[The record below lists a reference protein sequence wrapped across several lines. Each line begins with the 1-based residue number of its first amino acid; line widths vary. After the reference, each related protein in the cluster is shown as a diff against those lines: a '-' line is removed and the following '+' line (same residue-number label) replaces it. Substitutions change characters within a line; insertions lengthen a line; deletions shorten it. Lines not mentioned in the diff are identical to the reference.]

1 MGWQF
6 VARTS
11 VAICLTFE
19 ERIVPRCSVVK
30 LMLLKGLVKKDLN
43 LISYFMCLNQRD
55 FMDKYVIKYQDEVPL
70 LLDLY
75 QGKVSLMELEFGS

>member
-1 MGWQF
+1 
-6 VARTS
+6 
-11 VAICLTFE
+11 
-19 ERIVPRCSVVK
+19 
-30 LMLLKGLVKKDLN
+30 MLLKGLVKKDLN
-43 LISYFMCLNQRD
+43 LISYSMCLNQRD